1 MKKKDDGVGESPD
14 PGLSLFWL
22 DDDWEGSTTEDSLWP
37 SVPENEQASE
47 PTMFELYM
55 DELFVPPALPKVPA
69 PVQYEKEDSA
79 IRSVIKAV
87 SWRIFATVTTVLVIY
102 ALTDDGDLAMSV
114 GYLDAAIKIG
124 LYYFHERIWNRVRV
138 GMTKIRT

>member
-1 MKKKDDGVGESPD
+1 MNKNPAGGGESPD

-22 DDDWEGSTTEDSLWP
+22 HDDFEGPTTEDPLWS
-37 SVPENEQASE
+37 SVPEKEQASE

-55 DELFVPPALPKVPA
+55 DELFVPALPKV

-102 ALTDDGDLAMSV
+102 ALTDNGDLAMTV
-114 GYLDAAIKIG
+114 GYLDVTLKMG
-124 LYYFHERIWNRVRV
+124 LYYFHERIWNRVQV
-138 GMTKIRT
+138 GTRKIRT

>member
-22 DDDWEGSTTEDSLWP
+22 HDDFEGPTTEDPLWS
-37 SVPENEQASE
+37 SVPEKEQASE

-55 DELFVPPALPKVPA
+55 DELYVPPALPKV

-124 LYYFHERIWNRVRV
+124 LYYFHERIWNRFRV
-138 GMTKIRT
+138 GTRKIRT

>member
-22 DDDWEGSTTEDSLWP
+22 DDDWEGSTTEDPLWS
-37 SVPENEQASE
+37 SVPEKEQASE

-55 DELFVPPALPKVPA
+55 DELFVPALPKVPA
-69 PVQYEKEDSA
+69 PVQYVKEDSA
-79 IRSVIKAV
+79 IRSVIKTI
-87 SWRIFATVTTVLVIY
+87 SWRILATATTVLVIY
-102 ALTDDGDLAMSV
+102 ALTDDGDLAMTV
-114 GYLDAAIKIG
+114 GYLEATIELV